1 VPQLAFFLGK
11 GGVGKTTV
19 STAYAVHCARRNKS
33 ERILLISTDPAHSLS
48 DILQRKLTSRVSSVG
63 LTRGRQVQVW
73 QVDSVRL
80 FGKFLAKYRE
90 QILSVIDSGA
100 IFSRGDIEPLIDS
113 ALPGMAE
120 VSALLAVH
128 EALKSGRYERIVIDT
143 APFGHTLRLFELP
156 AHFRRFLDF
165 LELAASRDRVLAAHF
180 GGQASTPAAEF
191 LADWR
196 ALAEG
201 LFTAF
206 GKTAELFLVTT
217 PENFSLQQSVRSMAE
232 LVKSS
237 PEVTVG
243 GVVLNRVVVR
253 QSSCPICRERIARSK
268 AARRFVKREFPN
280 SRLLIGEDQGSPVMG
295 IESLASFGEHVFE
308 GKTPGRMNAPRK
320 SASIKFRPVLWPT
333 VAAPLSFV
341 LGKGGV
347 GKTTISAALALHAR
361 RDGQAAV
368 DICSVDPAPSLD
380 DVFEKN
386 VGDAPTPVLGDSKL
400 RACELDSVAL
410 FREWVG
416 RIRASIDD
424 ATSAQVSGIH
434 IDLSFERQLLSA
446 LLEIVPPGVDEVL
459 ATFRIVDLLSR
470 PGHHVIIDMAP
481 TGHALE
487 LLRMPE
493 RILAWTRP
501 LLKTLAAHRTLAL
514 AQDAAVQI
522 AGVGQRARELTKVLE
537 DCEATNLHIVMLAEP
552 LPDRET
558 ERLLSDLRELK
569 LTPSSLFVNRVLFAE
584 DVGDCRRCRRAMDWQ
599 HTRLAKL
606 KERYSVP
613 SVYVVRNFSHEISGK
628 AGLRSFTG
636 ELWQLA

>member
-33 ERILLISTDPAHSLS
+33 ERVLLISTDPAHSLA
-48 DILQRKLTSRVSSVG
+48 DILQKKLTSRVTSVG
-63 LTRGRQVQVW
+63 LTPARQFQVW
-73 QVDSVRL
+73 QVDSVGL

-90 QILSVIDSGA
+90 QILSVIYSGA

-128 EALKSGRYERIVIDT
+128 EALQSGRYERIVIDT

-191 LADWR
+191 LAEWR

-201 LFTAF
+201 LLTAF

-232 LVKSS
+232 LVNTS
-237 PEVTVG
+237 PEVTVR
-243 GVVLNRVVVR
+243 GVVLNRVVAR
-253 QSSCPICRERIARSK
+253 RSSCPICRERIARSK

-280 SRLLIGEDQGSPVMG
+280 SRLLIGEDEGSPVMG
-295 IESLASFGEHVFE
+295 IESLARFGEHVFE

-333 VAAPLSFV
+333 VAVPLSFV

-606 KERYSVP
+606 KERHSVP
-613 SVYVVRNFSHEISGK
+613 SVYVVRDFSHEISGK